1 MFTKLLFSVSTGLY
15 IQVDT
20 KSEAKLYQEIVA
32 DNSQLEEEEE
42 EPLSFTP
49 ISWNE
54 DDFKE
59 RKGTLKLQYCL
70 NFFICF

>member
-1 MFTKLLFSVSTGLY
+1 M
-15 IQVDT
+15 
-20 KSEAKLYQEIVA
+20 A
-32 DNSQLEEEEE
+32 DNSPLEEEEE

-59 RKGTLKLQYCL
+59 RKGTDTAVG
-70 NFFICF
+70 FECFHLLLF